1 MQYDGMAWGIGLLAL
16 LAIWVAARI
25 LLNGSWLLGWLR
37 GTFGLLALALAAV
50 IVLLALDLATYSAV
64 PVDKPLATIGFQADG
79 PQRYRVNLL
88 QGSSEQVVS
97 LDGDLWQLDVR
108 LLQWKGLAALI
119 GLEAGYRLEKLTGRY
134 LSLEQQQ
141 QALSARVALA
151 RSRYG
156 IDLWHWLRMS
166 DMDLYVF
173 DAQARRVNFL
183 PMADGAVYTVS
194 LAATGLLVHPLN
206 QAAEQALKSWQ

>member
-25 LLNGSWLLGWLR
+25 LLNGSWFFGWLR
-37 GTFGLLALALAAV
+37 GTLGLLLVAVAAV
-50 IVLLALDLATYSAV
+50 IVTLALDLGTYSAV
-64 PVDKPLATIGFQADG
+64 PADKPLVTIGFEADG

-88 QGSSEQVVS
+88 QGGTEQTVS

-119 GLEAGYRLEKLTGRY
+119 GLEPGYRLEKLTGRY
-134 LSLEQQQ
+134 LSMEQQQ
-141 QALSARVALA
+141 QSLSTKVALSQ
-151 RSRYG
+151 SRYG
-156 IDLWHWLRMS
+156 IDLWHWLRMGNS
-166 DMDLYVF
+166 DLYVF
-173 DAQARRVNFL
+173 DPQARRVNYL
-183 PMADGAVYTVS
+183 PMANGAVYTIS

-206 QAAEQALKSWQ
+206 LAAEQALKNWQ

>member
-1 MQYDGMAWGIGLLAL
+1 L

-37 GTFGLLALALAAV
+37 GTLGLLVMGLAAV
-50 IVLLALDLATYSAV
+50 IVLLALDLGSYTAV
-64 PVDKPLATIGFQADG
+64 PADKPLVTIGFQADG

-97 LDGDLWQLDVR
+97 LDGELWQLDVR

-119 GLEAGYRLEKLTGRY
+119 GLEPGYRLEKLTGRY

-141 QALSARVALA
+141 QSLSAKVALA

-156 IDLWHWLRMS
+156 IDLWQWLRMG

-173 DAQARRVNFL
+173 DAQSRRVNFL

-206 QAAEQALKSWQ
+206 PAADQALKSWR

>member
-25 LLNGSWLLGWLR
+25 LLNGSWFLGWLR
-37 GTFGLLALALAAV
+37 GTIGLLLVALASV
-50 IVLLALDLATYSAV
+50 IVLLALDMGTYTAV
-64 PVDKPLATIGFQADG
+64 SRDKPLVTIGFEADG

-88 QGSSEQVVS
+88 QGGSEHTVS
-97 LDGDLWQLDVR
+97 LDGELWQLDVR

-119 GLEAGYRLEKLTGRY
+119 GLEPGYRLEKLTGRY
-134 LSLEQQQ
+134 LSMEQQQ
-141 QALSARVALA
+141 QSLSARVALS

-156 IDLWHWLRMS
+156 IDLWHWLRMGN
-166 DMDLYVF
+166 MDLHVF
-173 DAQARRVNFL
+173 DAQARRVNYL
-183 PMADGAVYTVS
+183 PMANGAVYSIS

-206 QAAEQALKSWQ
+206 QAAEQALKSWK